1 MWTDGARHAV
11 IAARSG
17 SGRRIVIED
26 EGDGMI
32 KTNTLSDLSGFWL
45 ALALSSG
52 VS

>member
-1 MWTDGARHAV
+1 VWTDGARHAV

-32 KTNTLSDLSGFWL
+32 KTNTLSVSGFWL
-45 ALALSSG
+45 APALSSG